1 MPPVGGVSNDR
12 CRDRQRTA
20 GTIVAEQ
27 QTPFQEFKS
36 NTFSRDP
43 EPLVQY
49 AGDGVRTTFAFPFPV
64 LASDD
69 LLVFVGQQQA
79 TGFGIT
85 GLGDPEGGE
94 VEFGVPPAPGSTITL
109 LRRTEGIRETE
120 FVDGGPFRAAA
131 INAELDR
138 IMLLIQEDREEL
150 GRALRG
156 HPAES
161 SIDFSLPP
169 TSERANKLL
178 GFDSSGTPA
187 VFGVTAL
194 PTSGDASG
202 ALVAPTGATT
212 ARFLGEHLAARL
224 NVRDFGAL
232 GDGITD
238 DSAAFAAAV
247 TAAQSRSALV
257 YVPASAMPYVLGET
271 LVLDALTMIGDGAGS
286 TLKVGLSSGAG
297 VHLAGSGAGLIGL
310 RVLGPGAPA
319 WLGSPSDVDL
329 SSVALD
335 GVKIASE
342 AEDVTLQSVEVAGC
356 ATALAIEGGVKA
368 VVGCAFSYSLHG
380 IEIRTGASGAI
391 FVTRT
396 RFHACTTGIRASGTA
411 VFDQLA
417 VHGGGMSACGHGLD
431 LVAPATAWRTVGMS
445 DLQLTQ
451 NLKADVE
458 AGPRQ
463 TLALRGGHLDASG
476 KRNGAAVELNAL
488 GQTTLAPNLLA
499 ENVFAATTL
508 VRSVQLTGGTNLNLL
523 APGDLI
529 VLASDPDDVDD
540 LWTSLK
546 GTRGGVVH
554 KVNAQTASTA
564 TLELATATRLP
575 IVMAAD
581 TIRVVGRSGTAIVSS
596 VGSAAPAAAST
607 WLRADN
613 HCRVFSANNPMAAT
627 QIELQGPNADLR
639 HFPGLSGEPVRVSG
653 VELNHGA
660 VNGALVRMF
669 TFTIAQNAAV
679 SFTPPA
685 TTGMVQTFAQNLAL
699 GDPITAIFSYRAD
712 ALGYTELLAQGVTP
726 PSPSDVEVLQLTAL
740 TGTTGTVGKFT
751 YSAHTD
757 GKIYIDNRRSGPPH
771 TVAVYVIGAAP

>member
-1 MPPVGGVSNDR
+1 M
-12 CRDRQRTA
+12 
-20 GTIVAEQ
+20 
-27 QTPFQEFKS
+27 S

-49 AGDGVRTTFAFPFPV
+49 AGDGSRTTFAFPFPV

-79 TGFGIT
+79 TGFSIIGI
-85 GLGDPEGGE
+85 GDPEGGE
-94 VEFGVPPAPGSTITL
+94 VEFSTPPAPGSMITL

-156 HPAES
+156 HPVES
-161 SIDFSLPP
+161 GIDFCLPP
-169 TSERANKLL
+169 ISERANKVL
-178 GFDSSGTPA
+178 GFDSGGKPA
-187 VFGVTAL
+187 VFGAAAL

-202 ALVAPTGATT
+202 ALVTATGATT
-212 ARFLGEHLAARL
+212 TRFLGEHLAARV

-232 GDGITD
+232 GDGLTD
-238 DSAAFAAAV
+238 DKAAFAAAI
-247 TAAQSRSALV
+247 TAAQSRAALV
-257 YVPASAMPYVLGET
+257 YVPASATPYVLGDT
-271 LVLDALTMIGDGAGS
+271 IVLDGLTMIGDGAGS
-286 TLKVGLSSGAG
+286 TLKVGLPSGAG
-297 VHLAGSGAGLIGL
+297 LHLAGRGAGLIGL
-310 RVLGPGAPA
+310 RVLGPGASSWP
-319 WLGSPSDVDL
+319 GSPSDVDL
-329 SSVALD
+329 SAVALD

-342 AEDVTLQSVEVAGC
+342 AEDATLQSVEVAGC

-391 FVTRT
+391 FVART
-396 RFHACTTGIRASGTA
+396 RCHACTTGIRASGTA

-431 LVAPATAWRTVGMS
+431 LVAPASPWRTVEMA
-445 DLQLTQ
+445 DLQLAQ
-451 NLKADVE
+451 NLKADLE

-463 TLALRGGHLDASG
+463 SLALRGGHLDASG
-476 KRNGAAVELNAL
+476 KRNRAAVELNAL
-488 GQTTLAPNLLA
+488 GQTLQAPNLIA
-499 ENVFAATTL
+499 ENVFAATRL
-508 VRSVQLTGGTNLNLL
+508 VRSVQLSGGTNLNLL
-523 APGDLI
+523 TPGDLI
-529 VLASDPDDVDD
+529 VLASDPDDVDE

-546 GTRGGVVH
+546 ATRGGIVH

-564 TLELATATRLP
+564 TIELAAATILP
-575 IVMAAD
+575 IIMAAD
-581 TIRVVGRSGTAIVSS
+581 TIRVVGRSGSALVSS

-613 HCRVFSANNPMAAT
+613 HCRVFSANNPMPVA
-627 QIELQGPNADLR
+627 QIELEGPNAELR
-639 HFPGLSGEPVRVSG
+639 HFPGLTGEPVRVSG

-669 TFTIAQNAAV
+669 TFTIAQDAAI
-679 SFTPPA
+679 SFNPPA
-685 TTGMVQTFAQNLAL
+685 TTGMVQAFAQSLAL
-699 GDPITAIFSYRAD
+699 GDPIAAVFSYRAD
-712 ALGYTELLAQGVTP
+712 ALGYTELLAKGTTTP
-726 PSPSDVEVLQLTAL
+726 TNDVMVLQRTAL
-740 TGTTGTVGKFT
+740 TGTTGTAGKFT

-757 GKIYIDNRRSGPPH
+757 GKIYIENRRAGPPH
-771 TVAVYVIGAAP
+771 TVAVYVIGAAA

>member
-1 MPPVGGVSNDR
+1 M
-12 CRDRQRTA
+12 
-20 GTIVAEQ
+20 
-27 QTPFQEFKS
+27 S

-49 AGDGVRTTFAFPFPV
+49 DGDGSRTSFAFPFPV

-85 GLGDPEGGE
+85 GIGDPEGGE
-94 VEFGVPPAPGSTITL
+94 VEFGSPPAPGSTITL
-109 LRRTEGIRETE
+109 LRRTESIRETQ

-150 GRALRG
+150 GRALCG

-161 SIDFSLPP
+161 AIDFSLPP

-178 GFDSSGTPA
+178 GFDSTGTPA
-187 VFGVTAL
+187 VFGANTL

-202 ALVAPTGATT
+202 ALVTPTSATT
-212 ARFLGEHLAARL
+212 ARFLGEHLAARV

-238 DSAAFAAAV
+238 DSAAFGAAITAAAGR
-247 TAAQSRSALV
+247 AAQV
-257 YVPASAMPYVLGET
+257 YVPASATPYVLGAT
-271 LVLDALTMIGDGAGS
+271 IVLDALTMIGDGPGS
-286 TLKVGLSSGAG
+286 TLKVGLPSGAG

-310 RVLGPGAPA
+310 RVFGPGAPIWPA
-319 WLGSPSDVDL
+319 SPSDVDL
-329 SSVALD
+329 SGVALD

-342 AEDVTLQSVEVAGC
+342 AEDATLQSVEVAGC

-368 VVGCAFSYSLHG
+368 VVGCLFSYSLRG

-391 FVTRT
+391 LVART
-396 RFHACTTGIRASGTA
+396 GFHACTTGIRASGAA

-431 LVAPATAWRTVGMS
+431 LIAPASPWRAVELA

-451 NLKADVE
+451 NLKADLE

-463 TLALRGGHLDASG
+463 SLALRGGHLDASG

-488 GQTTLAPNLLA
+488 GQTVLAPNLLA
-499 ENVFAATTL
+499 ENVFAATRL
-508 VRSVQLTGGTNLNLL
+508 VRSVQLTGGSNLNLL

-529 VLASDPDDVDD
+529 VLASNPDGIDD

-546 GTRGGVVH
+546 ATRGGVVH

-564 TLELATATRLP
+564 TIELATATILP

-596 VGSAAPAAAST
+596 VGGAAPAAASI
-607 WLRADN
+607 WLRADD
-613 HCRVFSANNPMAAT
+613 HCRVFSANNPMPVT
-627 QIELQGPNADLR
+627 QIALEGPNADLR
-639 HFPGLSGEPVRVSG
+639 DFPGLTGEPVRLSG
-653 VELNHGA
+653 VDLHRGA
-660 VNGALVRMF
+660 VNGALGRLF
-669 TFTIAQNAAV
+669 TFTIAQDAAV

-685 TTGMVQTFAQNLAL
+685 TTGMVQTFAPSLAL
-699 GDPITAIFSYRAD
+699 GDPIAAIFSYRAD
-712 ALGYTELLAQGVTP
+712 ALGYTELLAKGTTTP
-726 PSPSDVEVLQLTAL
+726 TNDVMVLQRTAL
-740 TGTTGTVGKFT
+740 TGTTGTAGKFT

-757 GKIYIDNRRSGPPH
+757 GKIYIENRRSGPPH
-771 TVAVYVIGAAP
+771 TVAVYVIGAAA